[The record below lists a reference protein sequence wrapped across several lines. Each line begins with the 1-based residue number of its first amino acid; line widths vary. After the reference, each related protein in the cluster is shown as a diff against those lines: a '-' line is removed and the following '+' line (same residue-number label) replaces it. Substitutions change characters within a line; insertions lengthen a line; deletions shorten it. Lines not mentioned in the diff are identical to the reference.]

1 MAYAVGRR
9 VGGAVRRNR
18 LRRRLRAVMSQYG
31 DNLRSGSYMV
41 GAGPEATSLS
51 FEELRECVARALD
64 DQRLLTRRT
73 GGDRP
78 CQ

>member
-1 MAYAVGRR
+1 
-9 VGGAVRRNR
+9 
-18 LRRRLRAVMSQYG
+18 MSQYG